1 VDTRKKWKKIMS
13 WICRYCGKD
22 TKWIDMDY
30 LVGTDHLQC
39 ALENDNKVKTKLKI
53 SNPEKINTKNLCL
66 DKSIVEINY
75 VGLNASV
82 NTDNE
87 TYTLYKFVGIM
98 NSNWCNTIFEIHTD
112 IKDNTVQFNIWK
124 NGGVELNRLPVNVI
138 RDRDELINRM
148 IAEVKKS

>member
-1 VDTRKKWKKIMS
+1 MS
-13 WICRYCGKD
+13 WICRYCSKD
-22 TKWIDMDY
+22 TSDIDYDY
-30 LVGTDHLQC
+30 LDGYDHLAC
-39 ALENDNKVKTKLKI
+39 ALINNIKVKTKLKI
-53 SNPEKINTKNLCL
+53 TNPEKINSKNICL

-75 VGLNASV
+75 VGLNAAV

-87 TYTLYKFVGIM
+87 TYTLYKFAGIM

-124 NGGVELNRLPVNVI
+124 NGGVELNRLPVNTI
-138 RDRDELINRM
+138 RDRNELINRM

>member
-1 VDTRKKWKKIMS
+1 MS
-13 WICRYCGKD
+13 WTCRYCGKD
-22 TKWIDMDY
+22 TSDIDYDY
-30 LVGTDHLQC
+30 LDGYDHLSC
-39 ALENDNKVKTKLKI
+39 ALSNIKMKTKLKI
-53 SNPEKINTKNLCL
+53 TNPEKINSKNICL

-75 VGLNASV
+75 VGLNAAV

-112 IKDNTVQFNIWK
+112 IKDNKVQFNIWK

-138 RDRDELINRM
+138 RDRNELINRM
-148 IAEVKKS
+148 IAEIKKS